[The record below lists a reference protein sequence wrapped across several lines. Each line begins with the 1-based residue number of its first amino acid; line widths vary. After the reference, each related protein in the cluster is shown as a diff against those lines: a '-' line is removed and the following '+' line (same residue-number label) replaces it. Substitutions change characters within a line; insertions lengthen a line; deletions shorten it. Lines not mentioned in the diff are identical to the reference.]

1 LTRPLPA
8 QTLPFTC
15 GPACVAQ
22 ALIAAGKL
30 DEVSLEYE
38 IEVWR
43 RSNTVFMGP
52 GLPGCAPHGLALELV
67 SKGLHVVLLRNSAG
81 LFVEPVERSRW
92 KREIALGQ
100 QTIME
105 RDFVAAG
112 GTMGNTKVLRPLVRS
127 HLASGSQIIALC
139 GAGTNGAGREPHW
152 SLAWMPRGSEMVSV
166 YDPFNETDNF
176 VQIKDMTF
184 EQFWSFTNYGRAR
197 ERCYICISD
206 RKSSA
211 TPFNAEAV

>member
-1 LTRPLPA
+1 MTRPLPA

-22 ALIAAGKL
+22 ALIATGRL

-38 IEVWR
+38 LDVWR
-43 RSNTVFMGP
+43 RTNTVFMGP

-67 SKGLHVVLLRNSAG
+67 TKGLHVVLLRNSAG
-81 LFVEPVERSRW
+81 LFIEPVERSRW

-112 GTMGNTKVLRPLVRS
+112 GVMGITKTLKPLARA
-127 HLASGSQIIALC
+127 HLATNSQLIALC
-139 GAGTNGAGREPHW
+139 GAGTNGRGREPHW
-152 SLAWMPRGSEMVSV
+152 CLAWQPKGTDVICV
-166 YDPFNETDNF
+166 YDPFNETDDFVHVKQMSFESFWNF
-176 VQIKDMTF
+176 T
-184 EQFWSFTNYGRAR
+184 SYGRSR
-197 ERCYICISD
+197 ERCYICMTE
-206 RKSSA
+206 RRPPA
-211 TPFNAEAV
+211 TALGVEVP